1 MSASPDGIKDKT
13 FSAVRWT
20 TVASAT
26 GAMMR
31 IVQVVILTHILTPA
45 DYGVMAIVAAVLSF
59 PWMIN
64 DTGLN
69 SAFIQR
75 RNVSDQERSSL
86 FWAGALFAVL
96 LGGVVLA
103 LSPLIAW
110 IYGDP
115 RLLPL
120 LALSSGTFLVVGLGA
135 QHRLNAEKHMRFRPM
150 AIIETIAGLSGTA
163 TAILTAMAGAG
174 PYTLVWA
181 SLARSV
187 VNTGLVW
194 LFLSSGWKPAWRLN
208 WQELRPYLR
217 FGVSAVSSAIVSN
230 VNNMLDVIVLGKF
243 VPASSLGLYS
253 VPRNFVTLLQQL
265 INNIISRVSFPLI
278 SSVQHDQRKVKSIT
292 FATLN
297 MVGALNAPLYVGMA
311 VFADVL
317 VRVLFGAE
325 WHGTGPLLAVMA
337 VTGYAR
343 AMIAPTRGLILG
355 VGLARL
361 ELRMSLGILAITLP
375 AMIIG
380 SMQGVM
386 ALALWMGATSVLL
399 LLPVWYGIYRPLAG
413 VGLADFVVLLLRP
426 VLLSALCMIPGFFL
440 VREVG
445 QPLLQMVVAVL
456 TTAPLYLMLNV
467 LANRPFVDSILQ
479 LLLMRRAPRGA
490 GS

>member
-1 MSASPDGIKDKT
+1 M
-13 FSAVRWT
+13 
-20 TVASAT
+20 
-26 GAMMR
+26 
-31 IVQVVILTHILTPA
+31 
-45 DYGVMAIVAAVLSF
+45 
-59 PWMIN
+59 
-64 DTGLN
+64 
-69 SAFIQR
+69 
-75 RNVSDQERSSL
+75 
-86 FWAGALFAVL
+86 
-96 LGGVVLA
+96 
-103 LSPLIAW
+103 
-110 IYGDP
+110 
-115 RLLPL
+115 
-120 LALSSGTFLVVGLGA
+120 
-135 QHRLNAEKHMRFRPM
+135 
-150 AIIETIAGLSGTA
+150 
-163 TAILTAMAGAG
+163 
-174 PYTLVWA
+174 
-181 SLARSV
+181 
-187 VNTGLVW
+187 
-194 LFLSSGWKPAWRLN
+194 SGWKPAWRLN

-217 FGVSAVSSAIVSN
+217 FGVSAVSSAIVGN

-243 VPASSLGLYS
+243 VPAASLGLYS

-399 LLPVWYGIYRPLAG
+399 LLPVWYGIYRPLAE